1 MRSWLLGTAS
11 PAIWPAVHVK
21 PQYVDAL
28 KVTLLDI
35 YSPKAVA
42 EVFVART
49 RSTTRRR
56 LDASGIGNA

>member
-11 PAIWPAVHVK
+11 PAIWPTAHVK

-28 KVTLLDI
+28 RVTLLGI

-42 EVFVART
+42 EVFVVRT
-49 RSTTRRR
+49 GSTRRR
-56 LDASGIGNA
+56 LDTSGIGNA